1 MRNLKF
7 LAVRRPGSSPGEATM
22 INPKHRKK
30 DSNNSSSRALDFTF
44 RGNRHIISIWDKLLP
59 NAKQKLIDAGLF
71 TEDGKITK
79 AGLSALK
86 DMEL

>member
-1 MRNLKF
+1 MECRFETGRGHHKML
-7 LAVRRPGSSPGEATM
+7 S
-22 INPKHRKK
+22 PKHRRK

-44 RGNRHIISIWDKLLP
+44 RGDRHTVNTWSKLLP

-79 AGLSALK
+79 AGLNALK
-86 DMEL
+86 DMDLK